1 MGSGLSKMYDDY
13 EDYEYICKNL
23 GESTVGFTKF
33 LDDWGKGYNRHEEEI
48 LAKHGFKRKYD
59 YFEFL
64 RKQEDRD
71 KKLKKVLGNS

>member
-13 EDYEYICKNL
+13 YDYEYICKKL
-23 GESTVGFTKF
+23 GEKITRGYTDF
-33 LDDWGKGYNRHEEEI
+33 LSHQYMI
-48 LAKHGFKRKYD
+48 LTKHGFKDKYD

>member
-13 EDYEYICKNL
+13 DDYEYICKKL

-33 LDDWGKGYNRHEEEI
+33 RNHEEEV
-48 LAKHGFKRKYD
+48 LTKYGFKDKYD

-71 KKLKKVLGNS
+71 KKLKKILGKKKC

>member
-23 GESTVGFTKF
+23 GEKATRGYTDF
-33 LDDWGKGYNRHEEEI
+33 LSHLDMI
-48 LAKHGFKRKYD
+48 LTKHGFKDKYD

-64 RKQEDRD
+64 RKQEERD
-71 KKLKKVLGNS
+71 KKIEKILGES

>member
-1 MGSGLSKMYDDY
+1 MVAAVSSRLILGMLILMAWSHDLSAQ
-13 EDYEYICKNL
+13 I
-23 GESTVGFTKF
+23 GES
-33 LDDWGKGYNRHEEEI
+33 DAD
-48 LAKHGFKRKYD
+48 D

>member
-23 GESTVGFTKF
+23 GESPGGFTKF
-33 LDDWGKGYNRHEEEI
+33 LDHEEEI

-64 RKQEDRD
+64 RKQEDRE

>member
-23 GESTVGFTKF
+23 GEKITRGYTDF
-33 LDDWGKGYNRHEEEI
+33 LSHQYMI
-48 LAKHGFKRKYD
+48 LTKHGFKDKYD

-71 KKLKKVLGNS
+71 KKLKKVLGKS

>member
-13 EDYEYICKNL
+13 DDYKYICENL
-23 GESTVGFTKF
+23 GEKITRGYTDF
-33 LDDWGKGYNRHEEEI
+33 LSHENMI
-48 LAKHGFKRKYD
+48 LNKHGFKDKYN
-59 YFEFL
+59 YFEYL

>member
-23 GESTVGFTKF
+23 GEKITRGYTDF
-33 LDDWGKGYNRHEEEI
+33 LSHQYMI
-48 LAKHGFKRKYD
+48 LTKHGFKDKYD
-59 YFEFL
+59 YFEYL

-71 KKLKKVLGNS
+71 KKLKKVLGKS

>member
-13 EDYEYICKNL
+13 YDYEYICKNL
-23 GESTVGFTKF
+23 GEKITRGYTDF
-33 LDDWGKGYNRHEEEI
+33 LSHQYMI
-48 LAKHGFKRKYD
+48 LTKHGFKDKYD

-71 KKLKKVLGNS
+71 KKLKKVLGKS